1 MPCEKKYTVSK
12 AFKAL
17 GSIDKAHESG
27 RITKAQHDSKSRT
40 VLNRLVRSGRR
51 K

>member
-27 RITKAQHDSKSRT
+27 RITKAQHDSKSKA
-40 VLNRLVRSGRR
+40 VLKKLVKR
-51 K
+51 